1 MPCVNCECPF
11 CEIVGTS
18 IELPPKDIR
27 CVVADFSHRVRFRH
41 DEVMFMQGQPSTSI
55 YALIEGMVKI
65 CTHTADGNEQIV
77 GISSPENLL
86 VGLQSVSDSRYAYT
100 AIAACDV
107 EACRINHRAL
117 LARVGQRPDLAL
129 RLIQAINAQLAHARL
144 LIEVMGHKCAAAK
157 IAAFIV
163 MMTPRSHRGLC
174 RFELPFSR
182 LELAELLGLSEE
194 TVCRVMAGLRRAGA
208 VYAPR
213 GRVEIRSWDR
223 LQNIADGLGACERPA
238 DTHGSHQAA

>member
-11 CEIVGTS
+11 CEIVGTNT
-18 IELPPKDIR
+18 ELPPKDIR
-27 CVVADFSHRVRFRH
+27 CVVADFSHRVKFRH
-41 DEVMFMQGQPSTSI
+41 DEVMFMQGQPSTSL
-55 YALIEGMVKI
+55 YAVTEGMVKI
-65 CTHTADGNEQIV
+65 CTHTADGDEQII
-77 GISSPENLL
+77 GISNPEHLL
-86 VGLQSVSDSRYAYT
+86 VGLQSVSENRYSYT
-100 AIAACDV
+100 AIAASDV

-117 LARVGQRPDLAL
+117 LARVGQQPDLAL

-182 LELAELLGLSEE
+182 LELAGLLGLSEE
-194 TVCRVMAGLRRAGA
+194 TVCRVMAALRRVEA

-213 GRVEIRSWDR
+213 GRIEIYDWDR
-223 LQNIADGLGACERPA
+223 LQDIADGQGVCDRPVETA
-238 DTHGSHQAA
+238 GSHQAA

>member
-11 CEIVGTS
+11 CEIVGTN
-18 IELPPKDIR
+18 IEPPPKDIR

-41 DEVMFMQGQPSTSI
+41 GEVIFMQGQPSTSL
-55 YALIEGMVKI
+55 YALTEGMVKI
-65 CTHTADGNEQIV
+65 CTHTADGDEQIV
-77 GISSPENLL
+77 GISSSEHLL
-86 VGLQSVSDSRYAYT
+86 VGLQSVSENRYSYT
-100 AIAACDV
+100 AIAASDV

-117 LARVGQRPDLAL
+117 LARVGQQPDLAL
-129 RLIQAINAQLAHARL
+129 RLIHAVNAQLAHARL

-182 LELAELLGLSEE
+182 LELAGLLGLSEE
-194 TVCRVMAGLRRAGA
+194 TVCRVMAALRRVGA

-213 GRVEIRSWDR
+213 GRIEIHDWDR
-223 LQNIADGLGACERPA
+223 LQEIADGHGSCDRP
-238 DTHGSHQAA
+238 TETVGSHQAA